1 MKHFIMRSS
10 EIEKAIKQYMKRSP
24 AYNHIEGR
32 AIAKA
37 RIEFM
42 TDITGHGT
50 HGPKSFI
57 ASITVKE
64 EEDMGEEDD
73 ESE

>member
-1 MKHFIMRSS
+1 MKNFIMRSS

-32 AIAKA
+32 AISKA
-37 RIEFM
+37 RIEIM
-42 TDITGHGT
+42 ADITGHGT
-50 HGPKSFI
+50 HGSKSFV
-57 ASITVKE
+57 AAITIN

-73 ESE
+73 AWE

>member
-1 MKHFIMRSS
+1 MKNFIMRNS

-37 RIEFM
+37 KIEIM

-50 HGPKSFI
+50 HRSKSFV
-57 ASITVKE
+57 AAITINDE
-64 EEDMGEEDD
+64 ESGEEDD
-73 ESE
+73 EWK

>member
-1 MKHFIMRSS
+1 MKNFIMRSS

-37 RIEFM
+37 RIEIM

-50 HGPKSFI
+50 HGSKSFF
-57 ASITVKE
+57 AAITI
-64 EEDMGEEDD
+64 DDQDTGEEDD
-73 ESE
+73 AWE

>member
-1 MKHFIMRSS
+1 MRSS

-32 AIAKA
+32 AIARAK
-37 RIEFM
+37 IEIM

-50 HGPKSFI
+50 HRSKGVV
-57 ASITVKE
+57 AAITIHD
-64 EEDMGEEDD
+64 EDTGEEDD
-73 ESE
+73 AWE

>member
-1 MKHFIMRSS
+1 MKHFIMRNS
-10 EIEKAIKQYMKRSP
+10 EIEKAIKQYMRRSP

-37 RIEFM
+37 RIEIM

-50 HGPKSFI
+50 HRAKSFV
-57 ASITVKE
+57 AAITI
-64 EEDMGEEDD
+64 DDQDTGEEDGVG
-73 ESE
+73 E

>member
-1 MKHFIMRSS
+1 MKNFIMRSS

-37 RIEFM
+37 MIEIM

-50 HGPKSFI
+50 QRSKNFV
-57 ASITVKE
+57 ASITID
-64 EEDMGEEDD
+64 EEDTGEEDD
-73 ESE
+73 IWE